1 MENDTL
7 ACQFLENIEINNDVT
22 RTLDDLVN
30 ERLRYHL
37 FMNHP
42 NIGVQC
48 LKVMFESAN
57 ISATKINSLEP
68 EQQVAFLLGYGYSE
82 SDLTDDLNNGVS
94 NFQRARDFIERV
106 NLTELDNE
114 GLKLLVLNT
123 CLDHALDD
131 IDDGYDMYGIEYKP
145 VNDGGEKEGIF
156 AYLRAVAKQD
166 AEIINLRGP
175 QYQVARL
182 LQDGFQEDN
191 LQPRMK
197 VEASRKHAKIE
208 YDSLE
213 PDNDSLKPDIDSLE
227 PDM

>member
-1 MENDTL
+1 MEKDTL
-7 ACQFLENIEINNDVT
+7 ACRFLENIEVSDDVI

-57 ISATKINSLEP
+57 ISATKINGLEP

-82 SDLTDDLNNGVS
+82 HDLTENLNNGVS
-94 NFQRARDFIERV
+94 NFQRARDFLKRV

-131 IDDGYDMYGIEYKP
+131 IEDGYDRYGIEYKP
-145 VNDGGEKEGIF
+145 VDNGDEKEEIF
-156 AYLRAVAKQD
+156 AYLRSIARLD
-166 AEIINLRGP
+166 AETINIRDP

-182 LQDGFQEDN
+182 LQNGFQEDN
-191 LQPRMK
+191 LQPQMK
-197 VEASRKHAKIE
+197 IEASRKDAKTQ

-213 PDNDSLKPDIDSLE
+213 PD
-227 PDM
+227 M